1 MSLQK
6 EVGKTIKAKGKTIAL
21 AESIT
26 GGLVGSMITDVPDS
40 SEYFLASLVAYS
52 NEAKMRLLAV
62 NETTLQASGAVSE
75 EVAKEMAEGVRGVV
89 GSDIGAACTGIA
101 GPKGGSFAKP
111 VGTVWFAVTDG
122 FKQATEKKV
131 FVGDRLEIKRQA
143 AERLLS
149 LIVKFVGRES

>member
-6 EVGKTIKAKGKTIAL
+6 EVGKIIKAKGKTIAL

-75 EVAKEMAEGVRGVV
+75 EAVKEMAEGVRGVV

-101 GPKGGSFAKP
+101 GPKGGSAAKP

-122 FKQATEKKV
+122 FKHVTEKKV

>member
-6 EVGKTIKAKGKTIAL
+6 EVGKTIKAKGKTLAL
-21 AESIT
+21 AESVT
-26 GGLVGSMITDVPDS
+26 GGLVGSMITDIPGS

-75 EVAKEMAEGVRGVV
+75 EVVKEMAEGVRGVV

-101 GPKGGSFAKP
+101 GPKGGSAAKP

-122 FKQATEKKV
+122 FKQVTEKKV
-131 FVGDRLEIKRQA
+131 FEGDRLEIKRQA

-149 LIVKFVGRES
+149 LIVKFVGKES

>member
-6 EVGKTIKAKGKTIAL
+6 EVGKTIKAKGKTLAL
-21 AESIT
+21 AESVT
-26 GGLVGSMITDVPDS
+26 GGLVGSMITDIPGS

-75 EVAKEMAEGVRGVV
+75 EVVKEMAEGVRGVV

-101 GPKGGSFAKP
+101 GPKGGSAAKP

-122 FKQATEKKV
+122 FKQVTEKKV
-131 FVGDRLEIKRQA
+131 FEGDRLEIKRQA

>member
-6 EVGKTIKAKGKTIAL
+6 EVGKTIKAKGKTLAL
-21 AESIT
+21 AESVT

-75 EVAKEMAEGVRGVV
+75 EVVKEMAEGVRGVV

-101 GPKGGSFAKP
+101 GPKGGSAAKP

-122 FKQATEKKV
+122 FKHVTEKKV
-131 FVGDRLEIKRQA
+131 FEGDRLEIKRQA

-149 LIVKFVGRES
+149 LIIKFIGKES

>member
-1 MSLQK
+1 
-6 EVGKTIKAKGKTIAL
+6 
-21 AESIT
+21 
-26 GGLVGSMITDVPDS
+26 MITDIPGS

-75 EVAKEMAEGVRGVV
+75 EVVKEMAEGVRGVV

-101 GPKGGSFAKP
+101 GPKGGSAAKP

-122 FKQATEKKV
+122 FKQVTEKKV
-131 FVGDRLEIKRQA
+131 FEGDRLEIKRQA

-149 LIVKFVGRES
+149 LIVKFVGKES

>member
-6 EVGKTIKAKGKTIAL
+6 EVGKTIKAKGKTLAL
-21 AESIT
+21 AESVT
-26 GGLVGSMITDVPDS
+26 GGLVGSMITDIPDS

-52 NEAKMRLLAV
+52 NEAKIRLLAV

-75 EVAKEMAEGVRGVV
+75 EVVKEMAEGVRGVV

-101 GPKGGSFAKP
+101 GPKGGSAAKP

-122 FKQATEKKV
+122 FKQVTEKKL
-131 FVGDRLEIKRQA
+131 FAGDRLEIKKQA
-143 AERLLS
+143 AERLLG
-149 LIVKFVGRES
+149 LIVKFIGKES